1 MKLTKQGIKKL
12 LESEINTSLWNGC
25 FNVSKVKAK
34 FSKYSLELRVEV
46 THPLLQWQC
55 GNKNEIKL
63 IYWKGCNGYSLE
75 IPDELQGLVE
85 KMNIR
90 ATMSDE
96 EALSKSQQNKLG
108 FIEAMKELGIN

>member
-1 MKLTKQGIKKL
+1 MKLTKHGIKKL
-12 LESEINTSLWNGC
+12 LESEIDVALCNGC
-25 FNVSKVKAK
+25 LNVAK
-34 FSKYSLELRVEV
+34 TKTTFSKYSLELRVEV

-55 GNKNEIKL
+55 GDKNETQL
-63 IYWKGCNGYSLE
+63 LYWKGYNGYPLE

-85 KMNIR
+85 KMKIR

-96 EALSKSQQNKLG
+96 EAFSKSQQNKLE